1 MKKAISAI
9 SLAAFM
15 ALTGCSNRQEAPA
28 DQQSADSS
36 IALATPDH
44 GETEI
49 ALVTCEPEP
58 EDETKPPQLLV
69 EYSGNGLACAAVMT
83 LGNYT
88 WDNNGQAANACGTD
102 PVECAENGSITAK
115 VDLDLASEGEPRVN
129 VRPGAEITEV
139 MLYPMDGSDRVVA
152 DFTADGSISFP
163 ASVTDGVA
171 EVSVKYP
178 QGEAEYYFMVER
190 SQTDPSEPPK
200 LGIYSGDI
208 GFPMS
213 RGTYTWTVESGDE
226 AYTVCADCPSPWQMY
241 ESGTARPHL
250 AALPGE
256 ELTVMLPDNSEITS
270 AVYYTSENECSPLEF
285 SGGKLTMPD
294 ENLTAAVG
302 IYVKMP
308 QGSCE
313 YVFSVQTGT
322 EFSSPAYDLN
332 GGQ

>member
-1 MKKAISAI
+1 MKRVISAI
-9 SLAAFM
+9 SLAAVL
-15 ALTGCSNRQEAPA
+15 ALTGCSNPTT
-28 DQQSADSS
+28 DQQSGDSS
-36 IALATPDH
+36 IAIGIADY

-69 EYSGNGLACAAVMT
+69 EYSGNGLASAAVMT
-83 LGNYT
+83 LGNYA
-88 WDNNGQAANACGTD
+88 WDNNGQAANACGVS
-102 PVECAENGSITAK
+102 PVECAENGLITAK
-115 VDLDLASEGEPRVN
+115 VDLDLVSEGEPRVN

-163 ASVTDGVA
+163 ASATDGVA
-171 EVSVKYP
+171 AVSVKYP
-178 QGEAEYYFMVER
+178 QGEAEYYFIVER

-294 ENLTAAVG
+294 EKLTAAVG
-302 IYVKMP
+302 LYVKMP

-322 EFSSPAYDLN
+322 EFSSPAYDPN
-332 GGQ
+332 GAQ

>member
-1 MKKAISAI
+1 MKRVISAI
-9 SLAAFM
+9 SLAAVL
-15 ALTGCSNRQEAPA
+15 ALTGCSNPTT
-28 DQQSADSS
+28 DQQSGDSS
-36 IALATPDH
+36 IAIGIADY

-58 EDETKPPQLLV
+58 EHETKPPQLLV
-69 EYSGNGLACAAVMT
+69 EYSGNGLASAAVMT

-88 WDNNGQAANACGTD
+88 WDNNGQEANACGAD
-102 PVECAENGSITAK
+102 PVQCAVDGLITAK
-115 VDLDLASEGEPRVN
+115 VDLDLVSEGEPRVN

-152 DFTADGSISFP
+152 DFTTDGSIGFP

-171 EVSVKYP
+171 AVSVDYP

-190 SQTDPSEPPK
+190 SLTDPSEPPK

-208 GFPMS
+208 GFAMT

-241 ESGTARPHL
+241 ENGTARPQL

-256 ELTVMLPDNSEITS
+256 TLTVMLPENSEITS
-270 AVYYTSENECSPLEF
+270 AVYYTAENDSHPLQF
-285 SGGKLTMPD
+285 SGGTVTMPD
-294 ENLTAAVG
+294 EKLTAAVG
-302 IYVKMP
+302 LYVKMP

-322 EFSSPAYDLN
+322 EFSSPAYDPN
-332 GGQ
+332 AAQ

>member
-1 MKKAISAI
+1 MKRVISAI
-9 SLAAFM
+9 SLAAVL
-15 ALTGCSNRQEAPA
+15 ALTGCSNPTT
-28 DQQSADSS
+28 DQQSGDSS
-36 IALATPDH
+36 IAIGIADY

-69 EYSGNGLACAAVMT
+69 EYSGNGLASAAVMT
-83 LGNYT
+83 LGNYA
-88 WDNNGQAANACGTD
+88 WDNNGQAANACGVS
-102 PVECAENGSITAK
+102 PVECAENGLITAK
-115 VDLDLASEGEPRVN
+115 VDLDLVSEGEPRVN

-171 EVSVKYP
+171 AVSVKYP
-178 QGEAEYYFMVER
+178 QGEAEYFFMVER

-208 GFPMS
+208 GFAMS

-241 ESGTARPHL
+241 ENGTARPQL

-256 ELTVMLPDNSEITS
+256 TLTVMLPENSEITS

-322 EFSSPAYDLN
+322 EFSSPAYDPN